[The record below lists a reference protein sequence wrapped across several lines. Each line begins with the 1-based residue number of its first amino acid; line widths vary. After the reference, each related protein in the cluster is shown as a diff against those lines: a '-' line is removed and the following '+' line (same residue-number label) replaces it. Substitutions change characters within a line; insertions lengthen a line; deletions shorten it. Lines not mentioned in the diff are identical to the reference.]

1 MVPQGVVVAKFGG
14 SLLRDSSGFITAAHE
29 IASLVERGYRV
40 AAVVSAMKGVTDELI
55 EVVEKPAAWEPRL
68 RRIMER
74 YYSAARGAVSSERET
89 TAILGEL
96 SRLFDELFKL
106 VWAVKMI
113 GEVTPHARA
122 AIVSFGERLSAALLA
137 ATLRSQGVEAVWL
150 DGREA
155 GIIAEGDPW
164 EATVD
169 YELSRIL
176 VREKLG
182 PLLERHVVPV
192 VTGFMAG
199 TRAGRIVL
207 LGRGG
212 SDYTATLLGRFLGAE
227 EVILYTDV
235 PGVMSS
241 DPRRIPEARVIPKLS
256 YAEAMELALLG
267 AKKMHP
273 KTFEPLMDTGTRV
286 RITMPGASEA
296 TTVDREGGP
305 PPLKAVVVTEGLS
318 VVTVVGGGLVGRIGV
333 AARVAGVAARLGVN
347 ILSIMQ
353 PITETRISLVVHRG
367 GAEKLA
373 AALSEELGDTISG
386 VETEEAA
393 AVSIVGDGL
402 RKSSMSGD
410 IVEKAAGLGGV
421 KSILWAPGSPI
432 LVVYVEPDEAWE
444 IARALHEEVVARWL
458 TASPSAS

>member
-1 MVPQGVVVAKFGG
+1 MPGTLVAKFGG
-14 SLLRDSSGFITAAHE
+14 SLLRDSSGFLTAAQE
-29 IASLVERGYRV
+29 VAKLLDQGYRV

-55 EVVEKPAAWEPRL
+55 DIVSRPTAWEPRL

-74 YYSAARGAVSSERET
+74 YYSAARGAVTSERET
-89 TAILGEL
+89 TAVLGEL

-122 AIVSFGERLSAALLA
+122 AIISFGERLSAALLA
-137 ATLRSQGVEAVWL
+137 ATLRSQGVEAVWF

-169 YELSRIL
+169 YELSRRL
-176 VREKLG
+176 VREKLL
-182 PLLERHVVPV
+182 PLLERRVVPV

-199 TRAGRIVL
+199 TRSGRVVL

-212 SDYTATLLGRFLGAE
+212 SDYTATLLARFLDAE
-227 EVILYTDV
+227 EAILYTDV

-241 DPRRIPEARVIPKLS
+241 DPRRIPEARVIPRLS

-273 KTFEPLMDTGTRV
+273 KTFEPLVDTETRV
-286 RITMPGASEA
+286 RITMPGAQEA
-296 TTVDREGGP
+296 TVVDRHGGP
-305 PPLKAVVVTEGLS
+305 PPLKAVVVSDQLS
-318 VVTVVGGGLVGRIGV
+318 IVTVVGGGLVGRIGI
-333 AARVAGVAARLGVN
+333 ASKIAGIAARLRVN
-347 ILSIMQ
+347 LLSIMQ
-353 PITETRISLVVHRG
+353 PITETRISLVVRRSQ
-367 GAEKLA
+367 AAKLA
-373 AALSEELGDTISG
+373 AALAEELEGVISS
-386 VETEEAA
+386 VEHEEAA

-402 RKSSMSGD
+402 RDSKTSGD
-410 IVEKAAGLGGV
+410 IVEKAAKIGGV
-421 KSILWAPGSPI
+421 RSILWAPGSPI
-432 LVVYVEPDEAWE
+432 LVAYVDPPEAWS
-444 IARALHEEVVARWL
+444 IARIIHEEVVSRWP
-458 TASPSAS
+458 TRYQ

>member
-1 MVPQGVVVAKFGG
+1 MVPRGVVVAKFGG

-29 IASLVERGYRV
+29 VASLVERGYRV
-40 AAVVSAMKGVTDELI
+40 TAVVSAMKGVTDELI
-55 EVVEKPAAWEPRL
+55 EVIEKPAAWEPRL

-182 PLLERHVVPV
+182 PLIERRVVPV

-267 AKKMHP
+267 AKRMHP
-273 KTFEPLMDTGTRV
+273 KTFEPLMDTDARV
-286 RITMPGASEA
+286 RITMPGAGEA
-296 TTVDREGGP
+296 TIVDRKGGP

-353 PITETRISLVVHRG
+353 PITETRISLVVHCS

-444 IARALHEEVVARWL
+444 IARALHEEVVARWP

>member
-1 MVPQGVVVAKFGG
+1 MALIVAKFGG
-14 SLLRDSSGFITAAHE
+14 SLLRDGSGFIVAAE
-29 IASLVERGYRV
+29 EVSRLVHRGHRV

-55 EVVEKPAAWEPRL
+55 EVVERPTAWEPRL
-68 RRIMER
+68 KRIMER
-74 YYSAARGAVSSERET
+74 YYSAARAAVSSEREMT
-89 TAILGEL
+89 TVLGEL

-137 ATLRSQGVEAVWL
+137 ATLRSRGVESIWL

-169 YELSRIL
+169 YEASRL
-176 VREKLG
+176 AARERLL
-182 PLLERHVVPV
+182 PLLERGVVPV

-199 TRAGRIVL
+199 TRTGRVVL

-212 SDYTATLLGRFLGAE
+212 SDYTATLLASFLDADE
-227 EVILYTDV
+227 AVLYTDV
-235 PGVMSS
+235 PGVMTS
-241 DPRRIPEARVIPKLS
+241 DPRRIPEARVIPRLS

-267 AKKMHP
+267 AKRMHP
-273 KTFEPLMDTGTRV
+273 KTFEPLVGTDTRV
-286 RITMPGASEA
+286 RITMPGAEEA
-296 TTVDREGGP
+296 TLVDRHGGP

-318 VVTVVGGGLVGRIGV
+318 IVTVVGGGLVGRLGV
-333 AARVAGVAARLGVN
+333 ASRVAGVAARLGVN

-353 PITETRISLVVHRG
+353 PVTETRISLVVRAEAAERLARG
-367 GAEKLA
+367 LE
-373 AALSEELGDTISG
+373 EELRDVASG
-386 VETEEAA
+386 VEHEPAT

-402 RKSSMSGD
+402 RESRVSGEV
-410 IVEKAAGLGGV
+410 VEKAAGIGGV

-432 LVVYVEPDEAWE
+432 LVVYVEPGEAWE
-444 IARALHEEVVARWL
+444 IARTLHGEVLARWP
-458 TASPSAS
+458 TGSQ